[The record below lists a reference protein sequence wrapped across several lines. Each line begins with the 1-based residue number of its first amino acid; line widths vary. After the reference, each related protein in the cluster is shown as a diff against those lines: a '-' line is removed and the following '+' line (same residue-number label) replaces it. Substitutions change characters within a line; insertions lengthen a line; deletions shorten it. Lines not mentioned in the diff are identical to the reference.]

1 MLGQVR
7 LSDPARW
14 TGVPP
19 LFPQEPLLAIGYRS
33 RFTTPLDPDALASLV
48 AHARRANAAA
58 GVSGILILDAGE
70 VFQWIEGPES
80 AVEAL
85 MAKIAAD
92 PRHAD
97 IQVLQH
103 TELDHR
109 LFGPWTMLMASGPE
123 RLQTLD
129 RGVSVVPR
137 SVLVALREGGLTP
150 REVLARSADDL
161 RPTVHAFKQTRAA
174 AEPRISAWRF
184 NAHHVASRVDACLRV
199 GLRASLPP
207 LRDQGLSLAA
217 GGLAQLVLEDDQD
230 AAEHL
235 VERMAAPRADRLAV
249 QIDLFEDA
257 ARRLGDHHHDGW
269 YQEQMLHGA
278 LTNII
283 RLVRRLNSKASPM
296 PQHQGFARPRVLVTT
311 LPGAKHFLGAILAA
325 EVLWQR
331 GARPFLAFPKCADE
345 VVTMLGEAAFDAVH
359 IALDSAVIRTSEVA
373 QTPALVGAAR
383 KVSRN
388 AGLVV
393 TATGRFTAET
403 DQAAPRLAVDEA
415 FASALQTVQI
425 IDNAPLG
432 ATSRMA

>member
-1 MLGQVR
+1 MIGQVR
-7 LSDPARW
+7 LADPLQWA
-14 TGVPP
+14 GVPP
-19 LFPQEPLLAIGYRS
+19 LFPEEPLLAVGYRS
-33 RFTTPLDPDALASLV
+33 RLTTPLEPEKLASLL

-58 GVSGILILDAGE
+58 GVSGILILDDDE

-80 AVEAL
+80 RVEAL
-85 MAKIAAD
+85 MAKITAD

-97 IQVLQH
+97 IQILQH

-123 RLQTLD
+123 RAQTLD
-129 RGVSVVPR
+129 RDVSVVPR
-137 SVLVALREGGLTP
+137 SVLLALSEGGLTP
-150 REVLARSADDL
+150 REVLAGSADDL
-161 RPTVHAFKQTRAA
+161 RPPMHAFKHTRTA

-184 NAHHVASRVDACLRV
+184 NAHQVASRVDACLRV

-217 GGLAQLVLEDDQD
+217 GGLAQLVLEDDQE

-235 VERMAAPRADRLAV
+235 VERMVAPRADRLAV

-278 LTNII
+278 LTNIT
-283 RLVRRLNSKASPM
+283 RLVRRVNSKASPM
-296 PQHQGFARPRVLVTT
+296 PEHQGFARPQVLVTT

-345 VVTMLGEAAFDAVH
+345 VVTTLSEAAFDGLHV
-359 IALDSAVIRTSEVA
+359 ALDTAVVRTSEIA
-373 QTPALVGAAR
+373 QTPVLVGAAR
-383 KVSRN
+383 KASQN
-388 AGLVV
+388 AGLIV
-393 TATGRFTAET
+393 TATGRFIAET
-403 DQAAPRLAVDEA
+403 AQAAPRLAVDDA

-425 IDNAPLG
+425 IDSAPLG
-432 ATSRMA
+432 ARRRLA